1 MKILIAGI
9 AGGIAQKL
17 ALELVARG
25 HSVVG
30 IDVRP
35 WASAPSSIEMH
46 RVDLRKRAAEDV
58 FRKAKPEAVIHM
70 ATVAHL
76 MANIEDRARLN
87 LGGTEAVFQHC
98 KNYGVEKCVIVGRHT
113 YYGAGADT
121 PLYHRETEPP
131 QALGEFPEL
140 ADLVAADLY
149 AVTALWQQPALQTAV
164 LRICY
169 TLGPIGQGTLA
180 MFLRGRAVPMVMGFD
195 PLFQYLH
202 EDDVIQAI
210 ILATEKKLR
219 GVFNVAGPQPLPLSA
234 LAHEAGRPA
243 LPLPEPILRRL
254 LGRFGLPKLA
264 AGALNHIKYPVVV
277 DASAFKAATGFV
289 HKKDELQ
296 TARDFLRAFPTR

>member
-76 MANIEDRARLN
+76 MANMEDRARLN

-202 EDDVIQAI
+202 EDDVIEAI

-264 AGALNHIKYPVVV
+264 VGALNHIKYPVVV
-277 DASAFKAATGFV
+277 DASAFKTVTGFQ

-296 TARDFLRAFPTR
+296 TAQDFLRAFPTR

>member
-76 MANIEDRARLN
+76 MANMEDRARLN

-202 EDDVIQAI
+202 EDDVIEAI

-264 AGALNHIKYPVVV
+264 VGALNHIKYPVVV
-277 DASAFKAATGFV
+277 DASAFKTMTGFQ

-296 TARDFLRAFPTR
+296 TAQDFLRAFPTR

>member
-1 MKILIAGI
+1 MKILIAGV

-25 HSVVG
+25 HQVAG

-35 WASAPSSIEMH
+35 WASAPSSVEVH

-58 FRKAKPEAVIHM
+58 FRKFKPQAVIHM
-70 ATVAHL
+70 ATVAQL
-76 MANIEDRARLN
+76 MADIEDRARIN
-87 LGGTEAVFQHC
+87 LGGSQALFQHC
-98 KNYGVEKCVIVGRHT
+98 KTYGVEQAVIVGRHT

-121 PLYHRETEPP
+121 PLYHLETEPP

-140 ADLVAADLY
+140 ADLVAADLF
-149 AVTALWQQPALQTAV
+149 AVTALWQQPQLQTSV

-169 TLGPIGQGTLA
+169 TLGPIGTGTLA
-180 MFLRGRAVPMVMGFD
+180 SFLRGRAVPMAMGFD

-202 EDDVIQAI
+202 EDDVITAI
-210 ILATEKKLR
+210 ILSVEKKLR

-234 LAHEAGRPA
+234 LAHEVGRHA
-243 LPLPEPILRRL
+243 LPLPEPLLRRL

-264 AGALNHIKYPVVV
+264 TGALNHIKYPVVV
-277 DASAFKAATGFV
+277 DASAFRAATGF
-289 HKKDELQ
+289 KYKFDELE
-296 TARDFLRAFPTR
+296 TARAFKRAFPPR

>member
-25 HSVVG
+25 HHVVG

-35 WASAPSSIEMH
+35 WHGAPSTVEVH

-58 FRKAKPEAVIHM
+58 FRKARPQAVVHM
-70 ATVAHL
+70 ATVAQL
-76 MANIEDRARLN
+76 GANIEDRARIN
-87 LGGTEAVFQHC
+87 LGGTQALFEHC
-98 KNYGVEKCVIVGRHT
+98 KNYGVEQCVIVGRHT

-121 PLYHRETEPP
+121 ALYHRETEPP

-140 ADLVAADLY
+140 ADLVAADLF
-149 AVTALWQQPALQTAV
+149 AVAALWQKPQLTTSV

-169 TLGPIGQGTLA
+169 SLGPLGQGTLA
-180 MFLRGRAVPMVMGFD
+180 SFLRGRAVPMVMGFD

-202 EDDVIQAI
+202 EDDVIQAL
-210 ILATEKKLR
+210 ILSIEKKLR
-219 GVFNVAGPQPLPLSA
+219 GVFNVAGPQPVPLSA
-234 LAHEAGRPA
+234 LAHEVGRHV
-243 LPLPEPILRRL
+243 LPMPEFMLRTM

-277 DASAFKAATGFV
+277 DASAFRAATGFV
-289 HKKDELQ
+289 HKHDELS
-296 TARDFLRAFPTR
+296 TARAFKQAFPPK